1 MTDTDRGR
9 ITIADITGLV
19 FAVAAF
25 AGLQP
30 VYSGLLNQHA
40 NSMDPMTLTAMQV
53 LLPAIALILIAIVIR
68 QSIRG
73 LR

>member
-1 MTDTDRGR
+1 MTDRGR
-9 ITIADITGLV
+9 ITIADVTGLV

-30 VYSGLLNQHA
+30 VYSGLLNDHA
-40 NSMDPMTLTAMQV
+40 GSMDPATLTALQIV
-53 LLPAIALILIAIVIR
+53 LPAAALLLVAIIVR
-68 QSIRG
+68 RSIRG